1 MNEIGYKKEM
11 YTEAELPNGK
21 KLAKIDFVRCN
32 V

>member
-1 MNEIGYKKEM
+1 MNEIGYKKM